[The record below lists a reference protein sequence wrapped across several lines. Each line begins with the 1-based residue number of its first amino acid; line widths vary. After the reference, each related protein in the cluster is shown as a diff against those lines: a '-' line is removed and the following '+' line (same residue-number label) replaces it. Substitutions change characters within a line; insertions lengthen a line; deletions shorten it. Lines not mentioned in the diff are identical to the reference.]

1 VDCSYALANYAKL
14 IQGPLTKSSKK
25 TVFQFLLA
33 AAPILKFSYKVQI
46 TIKVLMKMRTQ
57 VELFYKLNK
66 NYKALLTESWAK
78 YSMETYDQVKK
89 KCMITKTFFY
99 ELNNKKFE
107 KMKKMWTERHYTSR
121 KLQFSKDLMMFRQ
134 FKLGEGNKPELR
146 E

>member
-1 VDCSYALANYAKL
+1 V
-14 IQGPLTKSSKK
+14 TKSSKK

-33 AAPILKFSYKVQI
+33 AAPILKFCYKVQI
-46 TIKVLMKMRTQ
+46 TIKVLMKMRIQ
-57 VELFYKLNK
+57 VELFYKLNI
-66 NYKALLTESWAK
+66 NYKTLLTDSWAK
-78 YSMETYDQVKK
+78 YSMDTYDQVKK
-89 KCMITKTFFY
+89 KCLITKTFFY

-107 KMKKMWTERHYTSR
+107 KIKKMWTERHYTSR

>member
-14 IQGPLTKSSKK
+14 IQGPVTKSSKK
-25 TVFQFLLA
+25 TVYQFLLA

-66 NYKALLTESWAK
+66 NYKALLTDNWAK

-121 KLQFSKDLMMFRQ
+121 KFQFSKDLMMFRQ